1 MKKRLFAVMA
11 AIMLA
16 AGLCSCSKEND
27 NADGVESN
35 DIVGES
41 GLTSLQPGDD
51 ATQISWNDAAGAYV
65 TDKNDIIL
73 TLVDASDDLNAYYNV
88 EFYDSVNDITLIS
101 VEDCGDITED
111 EVLRVNV
118 SENDLITLSIVD
130 TDNGMRCIEV
140 SGTYNGAEFEGNGT
154 YYIAAG

>member
-1 MKKRLFAVMA
+1 MKKRIFAVMA

-27 NADGVESN
+27 TADGVESN

-73 TLVDASDDLNAYYNV
+73 TLIDASDDLNAYYNV
-88 EFYDSVNDITLIS
+88 EFYDSANDITLIS

-130 TDNGMRCIEV
+130 TDDGMRCIEV
-140 SGTYNGAEFEGNGT
+140 SGTYNGADFEGNGT